1 MKKLIAIVMLAMT
14 LFLMSCRS
22 SDVCVRCGGYAT
34 DTCII
39 CGSPVC
45 MDCYDN
51 NIDIILECHVD
62 YDYVAEWAKAN
73 GYKLVKR

>member
-1 MKKLIAIVMLAMT
+1 MKKLIAIVMLATT

-39 CGSPVC
+39 CDSPVC
-45 MDCYDN
+45 MDCQ
-51 NIDIILECHVD
+51 DIILECYVD